1 LFERYGD
8 IRLLTDKRNSIMDG
22 TQFSLQDKIQY
33 LQSVERAYGVYSAFS
48 IYGANGT
55 RLGNTHDF
63 SVGKDD
69 SAEEFFKVASKGLIY
84 YDPVPVYSNDTGK
97 YELRFAG
104 PLHNNS
110 GKVAGVLVASVPL
123 AAINDIVA
131 ESASGIDSATANL
144 VSPSGLIIYSSLG
157 SGSTMHQSLSN
168 LQVYQRMVSSGNQ
181 TQHVISNEPLG
192 GQDNQAIYV
201 AVKEA
206 GFLDFKGNGWIL
218 ILAVPTNVAFHVVN
232 QLRVNF
238 VLLAAI
244 ILGASIGAVVIFSRV
259 FTKPLIELK
268 NAAVQIAGGN
278 FEIRAKI
285 HQNDEI
291 GELSEQFDKMRSE
304 LKDRER
310 TKDEFIN
317 IAAHELRSPLQP
329 IISYDELALKGL
341 MDKDEA
347 LKVIDSEAR
356 RFIQL
361 ANDILDV
368 SRIGSG
374 AISYQMQMIK
384 LKDVLERVI
393 ELVRAS
399 GKMADGVL
407 LLAEFDNASKEL
419 EIEGDRNRLVQ
430 VFTNIIGNA
439 AKFTKQGTIKIEAL
453 AQQDTVEI
461 RISDTGGGI
470 PEEILPKLF
479 GRFVTKSVKGGTE
492 HGTGLGLYISKAII
506 NAHGGEI
513 RARNNESGGATFT
526 VILPVK
532 KRGTQ
537 KNHSPSLPADASR
550 RLN

>member
-1 LFERYGD
+1 
-8 IRLLTDKRNSIMDG
+8 
-22 TQFSLQDKIQY
+22 
-33 LQSVERAYGVYSAFS
+33 
-48 IYGANGT
+48 
-55 RLGNTHDF
+55 
-63 SVGKDD
+63 
-69 SAEEFFKVASKGLIY
+69 
-84 YDPVPVYSNDTGK
+84 
-97 YELRFAG
+97 
-104 PLHNNS
+104 
-110 GKVAGVLVASVPL
+110 
-123 AAINDIVA
+123 
-131 ESASGIDSATANL
+131 
-144 VSPSGLIIYSSLG
+144 
-157 SGSTMHQSLSN
+157 
-168 LQVYQRMVSSGNQ
+168 
-181 TQHVISNEPLG
+181 
-192 GQDNQAIYV
+192 
-201 AVKEA
+201 
-206 GFLDFKGNGWIL
+206 
-218 ILAVPTNVAFHVVN
+218 
-232 QLRVNF
+232 
-238 VLLAAI
+238 
-244 ILGASIGAVVIFSRV
+244 
-259 FTKPLIELK
+259 
-268 NAAVQIAGGN
+268 
-278 FEIRAKI
+278 
-285 HQNDEI
+285 
-291 GELSEQFDKMRSE
+291 MRSE

-347 LKVIDSEAR
+347 LKVFDSKAR

-393 ELVRAS
+393 ELVRVS

-407 LLAEFDNASKEL
+407 LLAEFDSASKEL

-439 AKFTKQGTIKIEAL
+439 AKFTKQGTINIEAL